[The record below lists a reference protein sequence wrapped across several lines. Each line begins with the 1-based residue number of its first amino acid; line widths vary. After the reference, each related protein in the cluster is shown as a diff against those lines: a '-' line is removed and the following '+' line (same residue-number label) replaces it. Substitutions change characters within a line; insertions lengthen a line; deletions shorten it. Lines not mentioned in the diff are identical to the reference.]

1 MNLVEQLETD
11 SNMYIHEGMVM
22 NLYSGERK

>member
-1 MNLVEQLETD
+1 MNLLEQLEND
-11 SNMYIHEGMVM
+11 NNIYIPEGKAM

>member
-11 SNMYIHEGMVM
+11 SNMYIPEGKAM